1 MISGNLPSLL
11 GCLLGA
17 LSPLATS
24 APTPEQLLAS
34 LARPAPA
41 TTAYVEIRYSDLL
54 SEPLLSRGM
63 LSFDAADQLSKR
75 VDEPFQESTVV
86 RGESVRVERRGR
98 KPMQFSLKRAPELRA
113 LLVGFSALLSGDQ
126 AALRAHFDV
135 SVSGTSGE
143 WQILLSPTDA
153 RIGKRIRSI
162 TVLGADAAPR
172 CFVVDQADGDSSLML
187 VDAAAAETLPED
199 LRVEAAL
206 AHCRR
211 KAG

>member
-11 GCLLGA
+11 GCLLSA
-17 LSPLATS
+17 LSPLAIGAS
-24 APTPEQLLAS
+24 TPEHLLAS

-41 TTAYVEIRYSDLL
+41 TTAFVEIRYSDLL

-86 RGESVRVERRGR
+86 RGEAVRVERSGR
-98 KPMQFSLKRAPELRA
+98 KPMHFSLKRAPELRA

-126 AALRAHFDV
+126 AALRRHFEV
-135 SVSGTSGE
+135 AVSGEFGD
-143 WQILLSPTDA
+143 WQILLSPIDA
-153 RIGKRIRSI
+153 RIAKRIRSI

-172 CFVVDQADGDSSLML
+172 CFLVDQADGDSSLML
-187 VDAAAAETLPED
+187 VDVAAAEALPENIA
-199 LRVEAAL
+199 VESLL